1 VPLADENG
9 QLYDINPTRIEI
21 LAGLQNPMKKIDL
34 EAMSFDDLWSLH
46 EQISQILSVRITSE
60 KRELERRLEVLNRG
74 RDVIAKD
81 DKETAQNN
89 GNGRARRK
97 YPRVL
102 PKYRNPQTSETW
114 SGRGKQPRWLVAAIK
129 TGRKMEDFEIGA
141 ASEQKGRRQRT

>member
-1 VPLADENG
+1 
-9 QLYDINPTRIEI
+9 
-21 LAGLQNPMKKIDL
+21 MKKTDL

-74 RDVIAKD
+74 RDVIGDKD
-81 DKETAQNN
+81 TAQGNA
-89 GNGRARRK
+89 NGRARRK

-114 SGRGKQPRWLVAAIK
+114 SGRGKRPRWLVAAIK
-129 TGRKMEDFEIGA
+129 TGRKMEDFEISA
-141 ASEQKGRRQRT
+141 AGELKGRRQRT

>member
-1 VPLADENG
+1 
-9 QLYDINPTRIEI
+9 
-21 LAGLQNPMKKIDL
+21 MKKIDL

-46 EQISQILSVRITSE
+46 ERISQILSVRITSE

-74 RDVIAKD
+74 RDVIAGKD
-81 DKETAQNN
+81 EKETAQATA
-89 GNGRARRK
+89 NGRARRK

-129 TGRKMEDFEIGA
+129 TGRKMEDFEIGTA
-141 ASEQKGRRQRT
+141 AESKGRRQRT

>member
-1 VPLADENG
+1 
-9 QLYDINPTRIEI
+9 
-21 LAGLQNPMKKIDL
+21 MKKIDL

-46 EQISQILSVRITSE
+46 EQISQILAVRITSE
-60 KRELERRLEVLNRG
+60 KRELERRLAVLNRG
-74 RDVIAKD
+74 RDLIEGTD
-81 DKETAQNN
+81 DKDAAQNN
-89 GNGRARRK
+89 PGGRARRK

-141 ASEQKGRRQRT
+141 TGESKGRRQRT